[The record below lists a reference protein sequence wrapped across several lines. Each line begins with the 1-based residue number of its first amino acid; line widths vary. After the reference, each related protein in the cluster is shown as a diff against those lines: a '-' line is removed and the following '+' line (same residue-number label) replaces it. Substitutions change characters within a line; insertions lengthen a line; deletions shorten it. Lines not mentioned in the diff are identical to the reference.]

1 MEDGNGACPRCRQTV
16 VVGAPYCPH
25 CGERL
30 IADSPDGN
38 GAAMVPNA
46 AITRVDQAPVDV
58 LAIGLLS
65 NSRPRTASRPTRAAA
80 RSRSARAGGTP
91 DLLSVIAPGHEQSAF
106 DQRRAVARG
115 LLALARGGRRLDRS
129 RKPGVAA
136 AAFLRR
142 FEGRR
147 LTQEAYAIDLADWFV
162 WLQGAGIHPFDATFA
177 TVESYAR
184 EPLEDGRPPAP
195 STVARRLACLAHF
208 YRRAMFAGLID
219 RNPVDQIQRPRV
231 PEQSATLGI
240 SKQKAQAL
248 IAAARA
254 SSPTDALLVLLM
266 LELGLRVSEAVGAQI
281 EDLSEQGRHRVLRIR
296 GKGQATKATLVP
308 INPPVADAIARA
320 TLGRSSGPLLIN
332 ERGLALSRQQAG
344 RRIRA
349 LGESIGV
356 PRLHPH
362 ALRHAFVTLALDEGA
377 SLRDV
382 QDGARHADPR
392 TTRRYDRNRMNL
404 DRHPTHLLGAVL
416 ERVDGEGP
424 VVPVR

>member
-16 VVGAPYCPH
+16 VVGTSYCPH
-25 CGERL
+25 CGNRL
-30 IADSPDGN
+30 IATAHDGDGAIAVPDG
-38 GAAMVPNA
+38 
-46 AITRVDQAPVDV
+46 AITSGAPALVDV

-65 NSRPRTASRPTRAAA
+65 DSGRRTASRPA
-80 RSRSARAGGTP
+80 RSRSARDRGTP
-91 DLLSVIAPGHEQSAF
+91 DLLSVLAPGQERSASEE
-106 DQRRAVARG
+106 RRAVAKG

-129 RKPGVAA
+129 RKPGPAA

-147 LTQEAYAIDLADWFV
+147 LTQESYAIDLADWFI

-184 EPLEDGRPPAP
+184 EPLEDGRSPAP
-195 STVARRLACLAHF
+195 ATVARRLACLAHF

-240 SKQKAQAL
+240 SKEKAQAL
-248 IAAARA
+248 IAAGRA
-254 SSPTDALLVLLM
+254 SNPTDALLVLLM
-266 LELGLRVSEAVGAQI
+266 LELGLRVSEAVGALI

-308 INPPVADAIARA
+308 LNQPVADAIANA
-320 TLGRSSGPLLIN
+320 TEGRSSGPLLIN
-332 ERGLALSRQQAG
+332 ERGRALSRQQAG

-404 DRHPTHLLGAVL
+404 DRHPTHLLGEVL
-416 ERVDGEGP
+416 ERVDGEGS
-424 VVPVR
+424 VIPVR